1 MKKIGLV
8 ILFLSAFV
16 SSAFAQVELNP
27 RFDEQSNSAIGEA
40 NSSCNVVSEPFFKF
54 ICSFR
59 DDEDFRNER
68 IKINVEYEVEDYE
81 TMGADDVPEENSFEF
96 FEEAYNI
103 DIENDAPTYLVYSA
117 SWFDVTSKRVC
128 YARGEA
134 CDDGTIDAEVIY
146 IFEFNAGKWYL
157 TSYLELP
164 SEDDESESEDEDADE
179 TEEEDDEEYPAA
191 Q

>member
-1 MKKIGLV
+1 MKIIGLV

-27 RFDEQSNSAIGEA
+27 RFDEQSNAAIGEA
-40 NSSCNVVSEPFFKF
+40 NSSRNVVSEPFFKF

-96 FEEAYNI
+96 E
-103 DIENDAPTYLVYSA
+103 IE
-117 SWFDVTSKRVC
+117 DVFSITG
-128 YARGEA
+128 RGTVVTGKVIK
-134 CDDGTIDAEVIY
+134 GTVMNGDTVSINGILDTRILGIESFRSTKEQATEGEQVGLLLEGIERYQVVPGEKIY
-146 IFEFNAGKWYL
+146 K
-157 TSYLELP
+157 
-164 SEDDESESEDEDADE
+164 
-179 TEEEDDEEYPAA
+179 
-191 Q
+191 

>member
-1 MKKIGLV
+1 MKKIGLM
-8 ILFLSAFV
+8 ILFLSAFA
-16 SSAFAQVELNP
+16 SSALAQVGLNP
-27 RFDEQSNSAIGEA
+27 RFDEQSNAAIGEA
-40 NSSCNVVSEPFFKF
+40 NSSCNVVSEPFYKF

-68 IKINVEYEVEDYE
+68 ININVNYEVEDYE
-81 TMGADDVPEENSFEF
+81 TMGADDVPDENSFEF

-103 DIENDAPTYLVYSA
+103 DIDNDAPTYLVYSA
-117 SWFDVTSKRVC
+117 SWFDVTGNRVC

-146 IFEFNAGKWYL
+146 IFEFKAGKWYL

-164 SEDDESESEDEDADE
+164 SDEESDESEESEES
-179 TEEEDDEEYPAA
+179 EESDEDDEEYPAA
-191 Q
+191 E